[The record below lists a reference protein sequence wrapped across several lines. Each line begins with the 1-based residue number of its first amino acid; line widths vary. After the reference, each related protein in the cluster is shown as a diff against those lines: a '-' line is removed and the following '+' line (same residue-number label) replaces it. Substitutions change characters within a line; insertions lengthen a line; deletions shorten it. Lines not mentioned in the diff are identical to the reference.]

1 MTLPDNNTENGMSTQ
16 KNDLLAS
23 NSLDVEGR
31 LNFMMVSESTRSSLR
46 EFWTVIEPKLPEI
59 LNGFYGHL
67 ASVPQLGRLV
77 GDQRDRLKSAQGA
90 HWRRLFTGKFDASYM
105 EGVRQIGL
113 THNRIGLEPRW
124 YIGGYLF
131 VMNRLAAI
139 AVSHYRF
146 SAARCASV
154 MSAANTAIMLDM
166 DLALSAYQEAY
177 AESAE
182 TQKREAMNKI
192 ADEFER
198 SMQGIVTAIAGSA
211 RDLQAQSEVM
221 SKTAQDTQV
230 QSTAA
235 AASSEEASANVQSV
249 AAASEE
255 MASSAAEISRQ
266 MSETTIAGDT
276 AVADANRA
284 TTKVKGLTDAAE
296 KIVAVVKLISE
307 IASQTN
313 LLALNATIEAARAG
327 EAGKG
332 FAVVA
337 SEVKNLANQ
346 TAKATGEIG
355 QYVSAIQAATS
366 QTVIEIDLIGKSI
379 GRISQISTAVAS
391 AVEEQRAATQEI
403 ARNVQEAANGTQSV
417 TVNISAVSQ
426 SAAKTGEAAGILLTE
441 SQTLNAQSEA
451 LQREVR
457 AFLARTRA
465 A

>member
-1 MTLPDNNTENGMSTQ
+1 MSVTEN
-16 KNDLLAS
+16 
-23 NSLDVEGR
+23 V
-31 LNFMMVSESTRSSLR
+31 RSALR
-46 EFWTVIEPKLPEI
+46 EFWPVVEAQLPKI
-59 LNGFYGHL
+59 LDGFYEHL
-67 ASVPQLGRLV
+67 ATVPALSGLV
-77 GDQRDRLKSAQGA
+77 GGQGARLKQAQSA
-90 HWRRLFTGKFDASYM
+90 HWRQLFAGTFDASYM
-105 EGVRQIGL
+105 ASVKQIGL

-131 VMNRLAAI
+131 VMNRLTAI
-139 AVSHYRF
+139 AVSHFRL
-146 SAARCASV
+146 SASRCA
-154 MSAANTAIMLDM
+154 AAIAATNTAIMLDM

-177 AESAE
+177 SESAE
-182 TQKREAMNKI
+182 RLKREALNKL
-192 ADEFER
+192 ADQFEA
-198 SMQGIVTAIAGSA
+198 SMQGVVNAIAGSA
-211 RDLQAQSEVM
+211 HDLQKQSQVM
-221 SKTAQDTQV
+221 SKTAQDTQL
-230 QSTAA
+230 QSAA
-235 AASSEEASANVQSV
+235 AAAASEEASANVQSV

-266 MSETTIAGDT
+266 MSETTVAGDT
-276 AVADANRA
+276 AVSDANRA
-284 TTKVKGLTDAAE
+284 ATQVKALTGAAE
-296 KIVAVVKLISE
+296 KIVTVVKLISE

-355 QYVSAIQAATS
+355 QFVSAIQSATS
-366 QTVIEIDLIGKSI
+366 QTVGEIDLIGKSI

-403 ARNVQEAANGTQSV
+403 ARNVQEAANGTQNV

-426 SAAKTGEAAGILLTE
+426 SAAKTGEAASILLTE
-441 SQTLNAQSEA
+441 SQNLTAQSET

-457 AFLARTRA
+457 AFLERTRA